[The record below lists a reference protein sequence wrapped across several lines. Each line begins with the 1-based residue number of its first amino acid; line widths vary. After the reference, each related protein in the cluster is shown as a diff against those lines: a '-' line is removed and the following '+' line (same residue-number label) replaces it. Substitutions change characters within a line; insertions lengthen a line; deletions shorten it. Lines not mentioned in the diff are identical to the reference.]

1 VIVIRKSVFYI
12 FFLLIVMTMPA
23 TGQSWQEDMTKCNS
37 ANQDARITGCTALIE
52 ASLLTKIRAGLL
64 PPEKLSVIYG
74 NRGYSYEQKGD
85 FDHAIQDFNEAIR
98 LNPNDED
105 AYEVRGL
112 AFKMKGDQDHA
123 VQDFSRAIQLKPNFD
138 KAFYDRGNAYIN
150 MDDFDL
156 AIRDLDEA
164 IRLKPTDAHALNN
177 RGTAYTR
184 KGDYVRAIQD
194 YTAAI
199 RLNSNYT
206 AAYGSRGYAYFL
218 QSNLPAAIADFLHTV
233 SAEPSSSAALKS
245 VLMLH
250 VMLRRQGR
258 GAQQLSQVAASAD
271 LSKWPG
277 PLLKFDLGQMT
288 ADEAMV
294 AATSHGTDR
303 EKKWQ
308 SCEVDYFTGEE
319 ALLHH
324 QQRTATVRL
333 ESARDS
339 CPTGNLF
346 YSAALME
353 LKRLGATATSQK
365 K

>member
-1 VIVIRKSVFYI
+1 VIRKSIFYI
-12 FFLLIVMTMPA
+12 FFLFIGTTMPA
-23 TGQSWQEDMTKCNS
+23 TGQSWQEDLTKCNS
-37 ANQDARITGCTALIE
+37 ANPDARITGCTALIE
-52 ASLLTKIRAGLL
+52 ANLLTKIQAGLL

-74 NRGYSYEQKGD
+74 NRGFSYEQKGD
-85 FDHAIQDFNEAIR
+85 FDHAIQDFNEAIH

-123 VQDFSRAIQLKPNFD
+123 VQDFSKAIQLKPAFE

-150 MDDFDL
+150 MGDFDR
-156 AIRDLDEA
+156 AIQDLDEA

-206 AAYGSRGYAYFL
+206 AAYGSRGYAYFF
-218 QSNLPAAIADFLHTV
+218 QSNLPAAIADFVHTI
-233 SAEPSSSAALKS
+233 SAEPSSSAALSS

-250 VMLRRQGR
+250 VIMKRQGR
-258 GAQQLSQVAASAD
+258 GDAHQLSQVAASAD

-294 AATSHGTDR
+294 AATSRGTDR

-308 SCEVDYFTGEE
+308 TCDVDYFTGEE

-324 QQRTATVRL
+324 QQMTALARL
-333 ESARDS
+333 ESARNS
-339 CPTGNLF
+339 CPKGNLF
-346 YSAALME
+346 YSAALLE
-353 LKRLGATATSQK
+353 LKRLGATATSQNR
-365 K
+365 